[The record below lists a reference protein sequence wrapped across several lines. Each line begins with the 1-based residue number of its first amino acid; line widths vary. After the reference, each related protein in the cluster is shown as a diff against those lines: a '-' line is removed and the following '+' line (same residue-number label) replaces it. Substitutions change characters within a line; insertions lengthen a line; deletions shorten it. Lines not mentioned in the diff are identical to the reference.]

1 MPKLLRSSET
11 KGATIELDSGEA
23 VHVSIA
29 QKGVLV
35 RFWSGGFFKTLMSDL
50 FGRNLYSETSPDKN
64 AQTAQTLSAMFP
76 DQAAELQFKNP
87 VLAAFA
93 NAIWHCGSVVKVRG
107 ILNDAAAGRADSD
120 E

>member
-11 KGATIELDSGEA
+11 TGATIELDSGEA

-29 QKGVLV
+29 QDGVLV
-35 RFWSGGFFKTLMSDL
+35 RCWSGGFFKTLMTGL
-50 FGRNLYSETSPDKN
+50 FGRNLYSEASTDKN
-64 AQTAQTLSAMFP
+64 AKIARALSTMFP

-87 VLAAFA
+87 MLAAFA

-107 ILNDAAAGRADSD
+107 ILEDAAAGRAYSS